1 MAVMQPAIECA
12 TVKELCHP
20 LWREGFS

>member
-12 TVKELCHP
+12 TVKELRHP
-20 LWREGFS
+20 LWRGGFS

>member
-20 LWREGFS
+20 LWRGGFS